1 MSDYAA
7 YLNSIKMNCPKLQIL
22 DDGVATETFEATI
35 VNKKQNLK
43 SESLED
49 NTILKRFAKLGLNS
63 VELV

>member
-1 MSDYAA
+1 
-7 YLNSIKMNCPKLQIL
+7 MNCPKLQIL

-49 NTILKRFAKLGLNS
+49 NSILKRFAKLGLNS